1 MKSKHGCHLT
11 YSNSTEI
18 KHSSWLW
25 APESDS
31 SRLKIFS
38 LTWTPRF
45 AIWVLFWTLRSSY
58 LSPQQLF
65 YTFRFWPLL
74 IDSVADS
81 PPCLCLH
88 LDYYNEVLLVISSS
102 SMSRTSNSRWPL
114 GTYHPHLQSSTSKSV
129 NALAP
134 RYLLGKTCYSML
146 LSRGP
151 TFCPSQEKGHL
162 SPYILNDV
170 NGSVK
175 YGTGMY
181 GWVYAQKQNQSV
193 GLKMEK
199 NNKILC

>member
-38 LTWTPRF
+38 LTWTPRCCSGRY
-45 AIWVLFWTLRSSY
+45 AHHICHHSSF
-58 LSPQQLF
+58 F

-134 RYLLGKTCYSML
+134 HYLLGKTCYSML

-193 GLKMEK
+193 GLKTEK